1 MTEKWALVAPISS
14 TALQELL
21 CTVEVAREEK
31 EDTAEGGQAKKWD
44 IPDYTPRVWRGG
56 TSLGRLW

>member
-31 EDTAEGGQAKKWD
+31 EDTAEGGQAKKMG
-44 IPDYTPRVWRGG
+44 Y
-56 TSLGRLW
+56 S